1 MSTRLAEPQTG
12 SATVTETVQ
21 PETQQEEELVL
32 HLAPPSTSTA
42 EGEAERPKVTWA
54 TDTVDN
60 EHMQK
65 KKSKCCC
72 IYKKHKN
79 WQDSS
84 DDDSDSVSTL
94 NRITQVF
101 VLFILRKHS

>member
-1 MSTRLAEPQTG
+1 MGKLSKKSWKYSKNLTSQ
-12 SATVTETVQ
+12 SKKWIQ
-21 PETQQEEELVL
+21 TQQEEELVL

-42 EGEAERPKVTWA
+42 EGEAERPKVTWT

-84 DDDSDSVSTL
+84 DDDSDSVSNL
-94 NRITQVF
+94 NRAAQMSF
-101 VLFILRKHS
+101 YCLF